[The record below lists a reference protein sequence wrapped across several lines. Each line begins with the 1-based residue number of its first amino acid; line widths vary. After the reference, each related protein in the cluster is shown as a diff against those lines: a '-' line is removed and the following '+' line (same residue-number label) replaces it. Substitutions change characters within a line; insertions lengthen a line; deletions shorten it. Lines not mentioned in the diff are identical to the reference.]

1 MASCYHCGE
10 PVPDVSIHIEDKL
23 FCCQGCKMVFEIL
36 NENDLCSY
44 YDIEENAGISLKGR
58 KKVQYA
64 YLDDREVREQ
74 LIDFTDEETTKV
86 RFHLPQIH
94 CASCIWLLENLYK
107 LNDGITHSTVNFP
120 KKEIAI
126 SFLEAET
133 SLRKVVELL
142 DSIGYAPA
150 INLSDLERP
159 KQKAVSRRL
168 YYQLG
173 IAGFAFGNIMLLSF
187 PEYLGLQLG
196 GSEQFPFWF
205 GLLNILLALPVV
217 FYSGWDYLK
226 SAFLGIKHRH
236 LNMDVPISLG
246 IVTLFLRSV
255 YEILSLSGAG
265 YLDSLAGLV
274 FFLLIG
280 KWFQQKT
287 FHHLSFERDYKSYF
301 PIAATMRQE
310 GEEVSVPVNK
320 LEVGDT
326 ILVKNGELIPADG
339 LLLKGQASV
348 DYSFV
353 TGEADPVSKAPGEK
367 LYAGGRQ
374 VGESIEITLTRQVSQ
389 SYLTQ
394 LWNDEAFQKEDDTR
408 SGRLAD
414 KIAQYFTWIILTIA
428 FSTLAFWLPKDMS
441 LAFNAFTAVLIIACP
456 CAVALSI
463 PFTFGNSIRIL
474 GRNNFYLKNIHVIEK
489 LQEIGTIV
497 FDKTGT
503 LTSSRNGQVDYI
515 GVPLTEEEK
524 NQLQALISQS
534 AHPASRQISQW
545 LGERPAVKSPEDF
558 EELIGKGV
566 QGTVDG
572 QLIRLGSAA
581 FLKEHIQASTLN
593 GKGVF
598 LQIGNQIKGSFQ
610 LQGRYR
616 KGLKE
621 ILQNWRQTYRL
632 FLLTGDNDRE
642 RSVLEVF
649 FGQKDQLRFE
659 QSPNDKLQFIKAL
672 QQQGEHVLMI
682 GDGLNDAGALRQ
694 SDVGIVVTEN
704 TSNFTPASDA
714 ILGSS
719 RFQDLPLF
727 IRFTRGSIRLVYGA
741 YFLAL
746 IYNIIGLSF
755 AVQGTLSPVIAA
767 ILMPSSSVTIVL
779 FGVLSSSLLARR
791 MGLFSDADKNHPH
804 G

>member
-10 PVPDVSIHIEDKL
+10 PVPDVSIHIDDKL

-64 YLDDREVREQ
+64 YLDDQEVREQ
-74 LIDFTDEETTKV
+74 LIDFTDDETTKI

-126 SFLEAET
+126 SYLESET
-133 SLRKVVELL
+133 TLRKIVELL

-150 INLSDLERP
+150 INLSDLEKN

-187 PEYLGLQLG
+187 PEYLGLHLG

-205 GLLNILLALPVV
+205 GLLNIALALPVV

-246 IVTLFLRSV
+246 IVTLFIRST

-301 PIAATMRQE
+301 PIAATMREE
-310 GEEVSVPVNK
+310 GEEISIPVNK
-320 LEVGDT
+320 LDVGDT
-326 ILVKNGELIPADG
+326 IIVKNGELIPADG

-353 TGEADPVSKAPGEK
+353 TGEADPVSKALGEK

-374 VGESIEITLTRQVSQ
+374 VGESIEITLTRKVSQ

-489 LQEIGTIV
+489 LQEISTIV

-503 LTSSRNGQVDYI
+503 LTSSQNGQVDYI

-524 NQLQALISQS
+524 SKLQALIRQS
-534 AHPASRQISQW
+534 AHPASRQINQW
-545 LGERPAVKSPEDF
+545 LGERPSVESPKDF
-558 EELIGKGV
+558 KELVGKGV
-566 QGTVDG
+566 QGTVNG

-581 FLKEHIQASTLN
+581 FLKEYAQASTLD

-598 LQIGNQIKGSFQ
+598 LQIGDQIKGSFQ
-610 LQGRYR
+610 LKGRYR
-616 KGLKE
+616 K
-621 ILQNWRQTYRL
+621 W
-632 FLLTGDNDRE
+632 
-642 RSVLEVF
+642 
-649 FGQKDQLRFE
+649 
-659 QSPNDKLQFIKAL
+659 
-672 QQQGEHVLMI
+672 
-682 GDGLNDAGALRQ
+682 
-694 SDVGIVVTEN
+694 TEGN
-704 TSNFTPASDA
+704 TSKLEASVSTVFVDRRQRSRTSCTRAFLWSERPFAFPAKS
-714 ILGSS
+714 
-719 RFQDLPLF
+719 Q
-727 IRFTRGSIRLVYGA
+727 
-741 YFLAL
+741 
-746 IYNIIGLSF
+746 
-755 AVQGTLSPVIAA
+755 
-767 ILMPSSSVTIVL
+767 
-779 FGVLSSSLLARR
+779 
-791 MGLFSDADKNHPH
+791 
-804 G
+804 